1 MATAVRIY
9 FEGDPKLRS
18 GFRSLF
24 AGLQS
29 ASRRITPVPCKANAI
44 ADFMDGIKDYPDAV
58 NILLIDSEGPY
69 TPNLRQEVRQ
79 HDHWDTASGRQVPDN
94 RLHFMVQVMESWFLA
109 DRAAL
114 RNYYGAGLAENRLP
128 ANRQVEQIPKD
139 DVINGL
145 AAATRD
151 TGKGRYH
158 KTRHAPALLAALN
171 PAQVRAAAPAC
182 ANLFAAL
189 EQL

>member
-9 FEGDPKLRS
+9 FEGDPKLRL
-18 GFRSLF
+18 GFQSFF

-44 ADFMDGIKDYPDAV
+44 ADFMDGIENYPDSV
-58 NILLIDSEGPY
+58 NILLIDSDEPY
-69 TPNLRQEVRQ
+69 TPVLLQRVRQ
-79 HDHWDTASGRQVPDN
+79 HDHWDAALGRRVADD

-114 RNYYGAGLAENRLP
+114 QAYYGQGFAENRLP
-128 ANRQVEQIPKD
+128 ANRQVEQIRKE
-139 DVINGL
+139 DVISGL
-145 AAATRD
+145 EGATRD

-158 KTRHAPALLAALN
+158 KTRHAPALLERVN

-182 ANLFAAL
+182 EKLFAAL